1 MKILFYFFLI
11 ITVNN
16 NFTSQNVSFNI
27 YNDSISPYLKDNY
40 FKAKKKL
47 IQTERKYILDPAL
60 KLLFLSYSLENQD
73 VFYFKKS
80 IKSLM
85 KNNGYT
91 NDKGYFLGQYIE
103 NEEISEWLVK
113 KSKKLNVVWIK
124 NNYDAFKVKLV
135 IDNLHTKDQ
144 MRGSFYYLNKSDTA
158 CGKSAKKELQ
168 KIDYA
173 NFTRIIKLAQSNEG
187 ILPNHIDH
195 GIGTFYIWQGVL
207 FHNLTRDKIE
217 ENWKL
222 ILPYIEKTYFEGKI
236 GDNLFRL
243 YDQLL
248 YSYFGYQYY
257 GFEKNAPVK
266 DEEHLEDRKL
276 KYRFI

>member
-1 MKILFYFFLI
+1 LE
-11 ITVNN
+11 
-16 NFTSQNVSFNI
+16 
-27 YNDSISPYLKDNY
+27 DDY

-47 IQTERKYILDPAL
+47 IQTERKYILDPTL
-60 KLLFLSYSLENQD
+60 KLLFLSYSLENHD
-73 VFYFKKS
+73 VVYFKKS

-91 NDKGYFLGQYIE
+91 NDKGYFLGQDIE
-103 NEEISEWLVK
+103 NEEISKWLVK
-113 KSKKLNVVWIK
+113 KSKKLNVVWIR
-124 NNYDAFKVKLV
+124 NNYDAFKIKLV
-135 IDNLHTKDQ
+135 IDKLHVKDQ

-158 CGKSAKKELQ
+158 CGKSTKKELQ

-248 YSYFGYQYY
+248 NRYLGYQYY
-257 GFEKNAPVK
+257 GFETNAPIK
-266 DEEHLEDRKL
+266 DEEHLEERKL
-276 KYRFI
+276 KYGFN